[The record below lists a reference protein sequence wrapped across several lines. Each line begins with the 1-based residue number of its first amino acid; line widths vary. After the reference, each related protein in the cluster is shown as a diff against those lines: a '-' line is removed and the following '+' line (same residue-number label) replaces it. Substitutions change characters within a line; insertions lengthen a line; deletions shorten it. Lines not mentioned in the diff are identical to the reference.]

1 MRRLPPG
8 RPREAPGSSAFLP
21 GAARPGV
28 MAWVRLSPR
37 CSRAPR
43 RVGPPIPRDGR
54 LASFLCSRAPRGMA
68 GPIPVVQ
75 AWAAGL
81 LASSSQIDA
90 RRAGGRSRRLAGTR
104 EGLRGTREQRPD
116 RHPAPRG
123 RSRGPQRC
131 SPGPRRQTSR
141 RAGRLATV
149 VGMLAWRAG
158 GSNGAPRPPGV
169 LRRRRQTR
177 GMKPRSRHRSGFGG
191 GGAGEARQA
200 RPPRAGEC

>member
-8 RPREAPGSSAFLP
+8 RPLEAPGSPAFLP

-90 RRAGGRSRRLAGTR
+90 RRAGGRSRRLAGDSRGSPRDSRAAPRQAPSATGQVAR
-104 EGLRGTREQRPD
+104 ASALLAWAAATDVEACRAARDGCRDARVEGGRVERGATPPRGTAETPSNP
-116 RHPAPRG
+116 RHEAPVKASVWLR
-123 RSRGPQRC
+123 
-131 SPGPRRQTSR
+131 
-141 RAGRLATV
+141 
-149 VGMLAWRAG
+149 WRW
-158 GSNGAPRPPGV
+158 
-169 LRRRRQTR
+169 
-177 GMKPRSRHRSGFGG
+177 SG
-191 GGAGEARQA
+191 
-200 RPPRAGEC
+200 